1 MSAKSTFT
9 RAKAALNKK
18 ELVKGRSMKRI
29 VLKAIKEKLM
39 RVIYPYERAERN
51 TTNWSARERRCKPE
65 SKTVMKSL
73 QLVCSCRFI
82 TSTFQPQNLL
92 CSPSIDE
99 PIENDLLPEKALPD
113 TSPSDLT
120 KLFFQMKFR
129 QPIRTPL
136 TIKTSNMKFC
146 WSIRKLQAMKSWV
159 MNLRRPMNDLSKMNN
174 WKTVMPLPLRMWLR

>member
-65 SKTVMKSL
+65 SKTVMKSS
-73 QLVCSCRFI
+73 QLICPCRFI
-82 TSTFQPQNLL
+82 TLTFYPQNLF
-92 CSPSIDE
+92 CFPSIDE
-99 PIENDLLPEKALPD
+99 PMENDLSPEKALPETD
-113 TSPSDLT
+113 ASAET
-120 KLFFQMKFR
+120 
-129 QPIRTPL
+129 
-136 TIKTSNMKFC
+136 
-146 WSIRKLQAMKSWV
+146 
-159 MNLRRPMNDLSKMNN
+159 
-174 WKTVMPLPLRMWLR
+174 